1 MRTFEPGCHSSAR
14 PIVLYTFSSQ
24 DLGVI
29 KAMHKKL
36 VEQTASTSQ
45 YVTTDVTSP
54 AVACLTPTRSTPEK
68 HQHQTNAN
76 TTHHPPY
83 TTHHTPHTTHQPCGN
98 DTPYTNTLAS
108 ARPWILSN
116 RLRLIASHDTALAP
130 MQRARA
136 LIKCCVQC
144 CVQCWGQC
152 WGLDWGQGWGL
163 D

>member
-54 AVACLTPTRSTPEK
+54 AVACLTPNTFNTRETSTPD
-68 HQHQTNAN
+68 QRQ
-76 TTHHPPY
+76 HHPPPTIHHTPY
-83 TTHHTPHTTHQPCGN
+83 TTHHTSTMRQRHTVYQHVGKCAAV
-98 DTPYTNTLAS
+98 DTLKPSPSYS
-108 ARPWILSN
+108 
-116 RLRLIASHDTALAP
+116 
-130 MQRARA
+130 
-136 LIKCCVQC
+136 
-144 CVQCWGQC
+144 
-152 WGLDWGQGWGL
+152 
-163 D
+163 